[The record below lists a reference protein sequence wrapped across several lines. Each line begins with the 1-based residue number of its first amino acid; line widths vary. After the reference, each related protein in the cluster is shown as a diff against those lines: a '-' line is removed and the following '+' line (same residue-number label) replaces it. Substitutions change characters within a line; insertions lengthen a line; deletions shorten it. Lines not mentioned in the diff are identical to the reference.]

1 MPQSAPNS
9 ALPNT
14 DSGAEPASTLSL
26 PIVVGP
32 LRGCWWQPASG
43 GKLARLLMGT
53 YETEQTQLFVQH
65 LRAGHQVLDIGACV
79 GYYTLLAARLVGS
92 RGHVYAFEPDPTNL
106 SYLRGHVRQNRLS
119 QVTVLPF
126 ALDQT
131 AGSARFGGGTGTGT
145 QRLCEQGSL
154 EVSVRRL
161 DEVARELSL
170 APDCLKID
178 VEGAELG
185 VLHGGKQTILQHRPT
200 IFLSTHNGVQQGIQ
214 QACCEL
220 LQSWGYA
227 LQPIA
232 APSLDRC
239 SEILCLAR

>member
-1 MPQSAPNS
+1 MVTSIPN
-9 ALPNT
+9 AAGPNQT
-14 DSGAEPASTLSL
+14 AAEPASMLSL

-53 YETEQTQLFVQH
+53 YETEQSQLFVQH
-65 LRAGHQVLDIGACV
+65 VRAGHQVLDIGACV

-92 RGHVYAFEPDPTNL
+92 RGKVYAFEPDPTNL
-106 SYLRGHVRQNRLS
+106 SYLRGHVRQNRFP
-119 QVTVLPF
+119 QVTVLPL

-131 AGSARFGGGTGTGT
+131 TGSARFGGGTGTGT

-154 EVSVRRL
+154 EVPVRRL
-161 DEVARELSL
+161 DDVAAELSL

-178 VEGAELG
+178 VEGAELA

-200 IFLSTHNGVQQGIQ
+200 IFLSTHNGVQLGIQ
-214 QACCEL
+214 RACCEL
-220 LQSWGYA
+220 LRSWGYD
-227 LQPIA
+227 LQPIVG
-232 APSLDRC
+232 PTVDRS
-239 SEILCLAR
+239 SELLCVPC